1 MNKKEFIERVKEIIE
16 SGELDKLDE
25 LYEEIVVE
33 RSIETGGGET
43 ITVRWGTP

>member
-25 LYEEIVVE
+25 LYEEIAVE